1 MLVSLKCIM
10 HSEKIDVCALA
21 PKLRITIT
29 DNTNELIMINKISLH
44 NKTTNFNQEIDE

>member
-1 MLVSLKCIM
+1 M